1 MDLQQIKK
9 KLNDNCELVFK
20 ELGMQCENFGDNIYS
35 TCPIHEGS
43 DNPRA
48 FSYSVNKGIWKC
60 WTRDC
65 QHSHRNDMFGL
76 IMGALSAKENIDI
89 DFSQALRWAC
99 KLLKINQTY
108 SGKKQQEVEI
118 KEADEDFFNVVN
130 IFKNDTE
137 EYQYKKADIKCD
149 ICCPSKYFIGRGFSK
164 ETLEHFDVG
173 DCNDSGSKLRER
185 AIIPIHDD
193 AGKDIVG
200 IIGRAVKDYM
210 SPKFLLH
217 PKGFDKRYFFYNYHR
232 AIQKAKETS
241 CLFIVEGQGDVWKL
255 YEAGVINAV
264 SIFGKTISKQQEEK
278 LQKLPIT
285 HLVILTDNDQAG
297 REAKVQ
303 IKRQLS
309 RMYKLTFPK
318 MSTKDVGEMSI
329 EQIQSKILQ
338 NLKGTF

>member
-20 ELGMQCENFGDNIYS
+20 ELGMQYENFGDNIYS

-48 FSYSVNKGIWKC
+48 FSYSVGKGIWKC

-65 QHSHRNDMFGL
+65 QHSYRNDMFGL
-76 IMGALSAKENIDI
+76 IIGALSAKENIDI
-89 DFSQALRWAC
+89 DFSQALKWAC

-130 IFKNDTE
+130 IFKNDAE

-164 ETLEHFDVG
+164 DTLEHFDVG

-318 MSTKDVGEMSI
+318 ISTKDVGEMTI

-338 NLKGTF
+338 NLKGKF

>member
-9 KLNDNCELVFK
+9 KLNDNWELVFK
-20 ELGMQCENFGDNIYS
+20 ELGMQYEDFGDNIYS

-48 FSYSVNKGIWKC
+48 FSYSVSKGIWKC

-65 QHSHRNDMFGL
+65 QHSHKNDMFGL
-76 IMGALSAKENIDI
+76 IIGALSAKESIDV
-89 DFSQALRWAC
+89 DFSQALKWAC
-99 KLLKINQTY
+99 KLLKINKSY
-108 SGKKQQEVEI
+108 SQHKKLEPDI
-118 KEADEDFFNVVN
+118 KEADEDFFNVIN
-130 IFKNDTE
+130 IFKSDAE
-137 EYQYKKADIKCD
+137 EYKHKKVDVKCD
-149 ICCPSKYFIGRGFSK
+149 VCCPSTYFIGRGFSK
-164 ETLEHFDVG
+164 ETLEYFDVG
-173 DCNDSGSKLRER
+173 DCYDGGSKLRDR

-193 AGKDIVG
+193 AGNDVVG
-200 IIGRAVKDYM
+200 IIGRAVKEYI

-232 AIQKAKETS
+232 AIKKAKETS
-241 CLFIVEGQGDVWKL
+241 CLFIVEGQSDVWRL
-255 YEAGVINAV
+255 YEAGVENAV

-285 HLVILTDNDQAG
+285 HLIILTDNDQAG

-318 MSTKDVGEMSI
+318 MSTKDVGDMAT
-329 EQIQSKILQ
+329 EQIKSKILH

>member
-9 KLNDNCELVFK
+9 KLNENCDLVFK
-20 ELGMQCENFGDNIYS
+20 ELGMQCEDFGDNIYS

-48 FSYSVNKGIWKC
+48 FSYSKNKGIWKC

-65 QHSHRNDMFGL
+65 QHQYKNDIFGL
-76 IMGALSAKENIDI
+76 IIGALSSKENIDI
-89 DFSQALRWAC
+89 DFAQALKWAC
-99 KLLKINQTY
+99 RLLKINQTY
-108 SGKKQQEVEI
+108 SEKKESKTPDVE
-118 KEADEDFFNVVN
+118 DDFFNVVD
-130 IFKNDTE
+130 IFKNDSDI
-137 EYQYKKADIKCD
+137 YQHKKVDIKCD
-149 ICCPSKYFIGRGFSK
+149 VCHPSKYFISRGFLK
-164 ETLEHFDVG
+164 ETLEHFGVG
-173 DCNDSGSKLRER
+173 DCYDSGSKLRER

-193 AGKDIVG
+193 AGTDIVG
-200 IIGRAVKDYM
+200 VIGRAVKEYI

-217 PKGFDKRYFFYNYHR
+217 PRGFDKRYFFYNYHR
-232 AIQKAKETS
+232 AIKRASETS

-255 YEAGVINAV
+255 YEAGVENAV

-278 LQKLPIT
+278 LHKLPIT
-285 HLVILTDNDQAG
+285 HLIILTDNDQAG

-318 MSTKDVGEMSI
+318 MSTKDVGEMTI

>member
-1 MDLQQIKK
+1 
-9 KLNDNCELVFK
+9 
-20 ELGMQCENFGDNIYS
+20 
-35 TCPIHEGS
+35 
-43 DNPRA
+43 
-48 FSYSVNKGIWKC
+48 
-60 WTRDC
+60 
-65 QHSHRNDMFGL
+65 
-76 IMGALSAKENIDI
+76 
-89 DFSQALRWAC
+89 
-99 KLLKINQTY
+99 
-108 SGKKQQEVEI
+108 
-118 KEADEDFFNVVN
+118 
-130 IFKNDTE
+130 
-137 EYQYKKADIKCD
+137 
-149 ICCPSKYFIGRGFSK
+149 
-164 ETLEHFDVG
+164 
-173 DCNDSGSKLRER
+173 
-185 AIIPIHDD
+185 
-193 AGKDIVG
+193 
-200 IIGRAVKDYM
+200 M

-232 AIQKAKETS
+232 AINKAKETS

-318 MSTKDVGEMSI
+318 ISTKDVGEMTI
-329 EQIQSKILQ
+329 EQIQSKILH